1 MTFLSS
7 FAPCSG
13 RLFRLSPLPPFSR
26 GFFVVFGED
35 GWPRRLTIA
44 EEPREQDPSPPIL
57 PPTHPVLELL
67 RKVLEGEAVYAGP
80 MPPEIRPF
88 DREVL
93 AAIRRIPFGTTA
105 SYADVAR
112 AIGRPRAARAVGGAL
127 ARNPLPLLLPC
138 HRVIHANGEE
148 GGYSGGAGNKRRMLE
163 WESVRRRMTGELQD
177 FEGEREKA

>member
-13 RLFRLSPLPPFSR
+13 RLYRLSPLPPFSR
-26 GFFVVFGED
+26 GFFVVLGED
-35 GWPRRLTIA
+35 GWPRHLHIA
-44 EEPREQDPSPPIL
+44 EDPLEEGPSPPIL

-67 RKVLEGEAVYAGP
+67 RKILEGEAVYAGP

-88 DREVL
+88 DRKVL

-112 AIGRPRAARAVGGAL
+112 AIGRPGAARAVGGAL

-138 HRVIHANGEE
+138 HRVIRANGEE

-163 WESVRRRMTGELQD
+163 WERGRKRMTGEPGDCKGELEQD
-177 FEGEREKA
+177 